1 MADGESRESQTEEP
15 TEKKIGDAIERGD
28 VPFAKEASL
37 FASVSA
43 MLIIGAFV
51 AKGLIAALTAL
62 LRQLLDDAG
71 GLSIRNGGDAV
82 ALLRLVGQDAATILI
97 APLAILAAAGVL
109 SSVLQNPPRLVF
121 DRIQPDFKR
130 ISFANGWH
138 RLFGARGQVEFLR
151 GVFKLTSVGAVLFA
165 ILQWQQNNLV
175 NAMAVEPEAVPELI
189 LTIAMR
195 LLSVVGVATVLLLAA
210 DLVSARINWRRDLR
224 MSRQELKDE
233 FKQNEGDLL
242 SAPALNEAAAHL
254 SGRAPEAAPLVNVP
268 AIAQSAILSG
278 FGVSIIGALQTGFGA
293 LDRFFA
299 AVLARSGQARAQ
311 TSPSS
316 AAYPAAQSPAPAA
329 NYRAAPPAAP
339 AARAIARQ
347 QPAQPRK
354 ILERGWVKDRA
365 YVLFVD
371 GSVEVET
378 MLGRRIFPSLQ
389 EAQEFIA

>member
-1 MADGESRESQTEEP
+1 MIFDRLTW
-15 TEKKIGDAIERGD
+15 IGFMI
-28 VPFAKEASL
+28 V
-37 FASVSA
+37 
-43 MLIIGAFV
+43 
-51 AKGLIAALTAL
+51 
-62 LRQLLDDAG
+62 
-71 GLSIRNGGDAV
+71 
-82 ALLRLVGQDAATILI
+82 
-97 APLAILAAAGVL
+97 AAGWAL
-109 SSVLQNPPRLVF
+109 
-121 DRIQPDFKR
+121 
-130 ISFANGWH
+130 
-138 RLFGARGQVEFLR
+138 
-151 GVFKLTSVGAVLFA
+151 
-165 ILQWQQNNLV
+165 
-175 NAMAVEPEAVPELI
+175 
-189 LTIAMR
+189 
-195 LLSVVGVATVLLLAA
+195 
-210 DLVSARINWRRDLR
+210 
-224 MSRQELKDE
+224 
-233 FKQNEGDLL
+233 LL

-278 FGVSIIGALQTGFGA
+278 FGVSIIGALQTGFGV